1 MSSNIRAENKPRK
14 SSKEL
19 EGASP
24 NGAARERKASENSR
38 LNLIGVKVGAALRS
52 EIDAYAE
59 AHGFTRSRAAGEYL
73 AIASETLRER
83 DGVPAG
89 RADEILEALEGVRTI
104 VDVLGPPT
112 FAVLRVLA
120 HWACKTDLKVGEDE
134 LLAELRAVGADE
146 WEQVVSEAVR
156 DLQGR
161 AREGTEPRRS

>member
-1 MSSNIRAENKPRK
+1 MSRAKRVPNTAAPATKLTADGSLTVAPERGDAQR
-14 SSKEL
+14 L
-19 EGASP
+19 SP
-24 NGAARERKASENSR
+24 VSA
-38 LNLIGVKVGAALRS
+38 KVGLALRS

-59 AHGFTRSRAAGEYL
+59 AHGLTRSRAAGEYL

-83 DGVPAG
+83 EGVPAG

-146 WEQVVSEAVR
+146 WEQVVSETVR
-156 DLQGR
+156 DLQDR

>member
-1 MSSNIRAENKPRK
+1 MSRAKPIINTA
-14 SSKEL
+14 
-19 EGASP
+19 ASATKLTAD
-24 NGAARERKASENSR
+24 GSVTAAPERGDAQR
-38 LNLIGVKVGAALRS
+38 LSPVSAKVGLALRS

-59 AHGFTRSRAAGEYL
+59 AHGLTRSRAAGEYL

-146 WEQVVSEAVR
+146 WEQAVNEAER
-156 DLQGR
+156 DLQQR
-161 AREGTEPRRS
+161 AREVAGPRRS

>member
-1 MSSNIRAENKPRK
+1 MSRARPVT
-14 SSKEL
+14 
-19 EGASP
+19 
-24 NGAARERKASENSR
+24 NGAAPATKLAADDSVTAAPERVDGRR
-38 LNLIGVKVGAALRS
+38 LCPVSAKVGQTLRC
-52 EIDAYAE
+52 EIDDYAE
-59 AHGFTRSRAAGEYL
+59 AHGLTRSRAAGEYL

-83 DGVPAG
+83 EGVPAG

-146 WEQVVSEAVR
+146 WEQAVSEAER
-156 DLQGR
+156 DLQQR
-161 AREGTEPRRS
+161 AQEVAGPKRS